1 MELLDFMNAHSDW
14 KTLLAAE
21 PYCLDIREDEVEGVH
36 YFLLKYNQIL
46 SDMGLRIVQEARGS
60 IFRQNE
66 EGYWTCVCYPF
77 DKFFNYG
84 ERYSAIND
92 IDWATASVQ
101 QKVDGSLIK
110 IWWDYDGWVISTNGS
125 IDAFKAEC
133 GDTTYGDLVQKVIDR
148 IPNFLKM
155 LDRDY
160 TYMFELTSPYNRIVV
175 RYEGINLW
183 YLGRRNILNGNEDSE
198 GLEIDGILRPE
209 IYPHHSLSEC
219 IAAAHKMGDDEEGY
233 VVCDAEFHRI
243 KIKGDEYLALHKMR
257 GNGPLTVLR
266 VVEMWQNETLD
277 DFIAYYPEFK
287 DFIDDVIQHIRY
299 YIQVCETA
307 FKVVNSVVGA
317 MGERRDFAMYA
328 NTYLPVVRA
337 FLYARL
343 DGKVKDGNDYFMNM
357 RSRTLASYLMASM
370 ETTKIGVEEDEQ
382 IICTS

>member
-1 MELLDFMNAHSDW
+1 MELTNFMNTRPDW

-21 PYCLDIREDEVEGVH
+21 PYYLDIRSDEIEGVQ
-36 YFLLKYNQIL
+36 YFLLKYNQIM
-46 SDMGLRIVQEARGS
+46 SDMSLREVQEARGS
-60 IFRQNE
+60 IFRQND
-66 EGYWTCVCYPF
+66 EGHWICVCHPF

-84 ERYSAIND
+84 EAYSAVRR
-92 IDWATASVQ
+92 IDWETATVQ

-183 YLGRRNILNGNEDSE
+183 YLGRRNILDDIEDSE
-198 GLEIDGILRPE
+198 GLELDGLLYPE
-209 IYPHHSLSEC
+209 VYPHTSLAEC
-219 IAAAHKMGDDEEGY
+219 IAAAHEMGDDEEGY
-233 VVCDAEFHRI
+233 VVCDANFNRI

-266 VVEMWQNETLD
+266 VVEMYQQGTLD
-277 DFIAYYPEFK
+277 DFVAYYPEFK
-287 DFIDDVIQHIRY
+287 DFIDDVVQRIRY
-299 YIQVCETA
+299 YIEVCETA
-307 FKVVNSVVGA
+307 FKVVSSVVGA

-328 NTYLPVVRA
+328 NTYMPIVRSY
-337 FLYARL
+337 LYARL
-343 DGKVKDGNDYFMNM
+343 DEKV
-357 RSRTLASYLMASM
+357 A
-370 ETTKIGVEEDEQ
+370 
-382 IICTS
+382 

>member
-1 MELLDFMNAHSDW
+1 MELLNFMNSHSDW
-14 KTLLAAE
+14 QTLLAAD
-21 PYCLDIREDEVEGVH
+21 PYYLDIRTDEIDGIQ
-36 YFLLKYNQIL
+36 YFLLKYNMIM
-46 SDMGLRIVQEARGS
+46 SDMSLREVQEARGS

-66 EGYWTCVCYPF
+66 DGYWVCVCYPF

-84 ERYSAIND
+84 EQYSAVND
-92 IDWATASVQ
+92 IDWTTASVQ

-148 IPNFLKM
+148 IPGFFKM
-155 LDRDY
+155 LDHDY

-183 YLGRRNILNGNEDSE
+183 YLGRRNILNYEEDRE
-198 GLEIDGILRPE
+198 GLRLEGLLYPE
-209 IYPHHSLSEC
+209 VYPHHSLAEC
-219 IAAAHKMGDDEEGY
+219 IAAAHEMGDDEEGY
-233 VVCDAEFHRI
+233 VVCDAHFNRI

-266 VVEMWQNETLD
+266 VVEMYQQGTLD

-287 DFIDDVIQHIRY
+287 DFTDDVVQRIRY
-299 YIQVCETA
+299 YIEVCETA
-307 FKVVNSVVGA
+307 FKVVSSVVGA

-328 NTYLPVVRA
+328 NAYMPIVRSY
-337 FLYARL
+337 LYARL
-343 DGKVKDGNDYFMNM
+343 DEKVKDGSDYLMNM
-357 RSRTLASYLMASM
+357 RARTLASYIMAEM
-370 ETTKIGVEEDEQ
+370 GTTKIGTEEDE
-382 IICTS
+382 